1 MVPDIRVPVLEAVP
15 NISEGRDLGLI
26 REMVD
31 RISEYDVE
39 VLDWSTDP
47 DHHRAVITFIGP
59 PPAVEEAAVSLADFA
74 REHIDLRK
82 HRGVHPRIGAL
93 DVLPFV
99 PLNDMSM
106 VTAAGHGAAMAN
118 GHPDLKEAADFV
130 CGHNQSDGIVDV
142 VEYIRKHNE
151 QQSR

>member
-1 MVPDIRVPVLEAVP
+1 MVSDIPVPVLEAVP

-31 RISEYDVE
+31 LISGYDVE

-59 PPAVEEAAVSLADFA
+59 PPAVEDAAVSLADFA

-82 HRGVHPRIGAL
+82 HR
-93 DVLPFV
+93 
-99 PLNDMSM
+99 
-106 VTAAGHGAAMAN
+106 
-118 GHPDLKEAADFV
+118 
-130 CGHNQSDGIVDV
+130 
-142 VEYIRKHNE
+142 
-151 QQSR
+151 